1 MKEVKEAVRDNW
13 EEKIAKLEQRVSKLE
28 EEMTLPLLGLRV
40 LTTKEVAKILKVSE
54 YTVITLT
61 VNGYLT
67 GKYVVTREG
76 QRGTYRYT
84 VESVRDYLQSP
95 NTLEIQMEGGKRKK
109 KSTRQQE
116 NAR

>member
-1 MKEVKEAVRDNW
+1 MKEIKEVVRDDCG
-13 EEKIAKLEQRVSKLE
+13 ERVTKLEQRVSKLE
-28 EEMTLPLLGLRV
+28 EEMTLPLLGLQV

>member
-1 MKEVKEAVRDNW
+1 MKETRDVVRDDCG
-13 EEKIAKLEQRVSKLE
+13 ERVAKLEQRVSKLE
-28 EEMTLPLLGLRV
+28 EEMTLPLMGLQV

-61 VNGYLT
+61 VNGYLM

-84 VESVRDYLQSP
+84 VDSVRDYLNSP
-95 NTLEIQMEGGKRKK
+95 NTLEIQMEGGMRRKK
-109 KSTRQQE
+109 NTRQQDI
-116 NAR
+116 AQ